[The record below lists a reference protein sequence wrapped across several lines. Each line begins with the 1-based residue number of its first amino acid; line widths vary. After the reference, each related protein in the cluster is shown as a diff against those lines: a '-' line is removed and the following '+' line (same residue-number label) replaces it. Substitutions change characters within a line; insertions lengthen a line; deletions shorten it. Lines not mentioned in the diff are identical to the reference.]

1 MPGVILA
8 VVEQPRVAA
17 RILAGAAWLADL
29 LGGALINVLAIRLPP
44 EATILPTE
52 QMLTEQEERLIR
64 ERENARIAALAETFE
79 TWRGMPLPDGT
90 TVAWCEEEALAD
102 TVVGD
107 WGRRSDY
114 IVLRRPGHR
123 DPASVHLAIHAALFD
138 TDRPVLVVPPD
149 DAAVPLGRHI
159 AIAWRDDRHAVK
171 AVLAAL
177 RCLARASHVAV
188 LTGVREGAPQPGTP
202 EILSEHGI
210 NAELHILPLGSGV
223 FGELLLAQA
232 RALGADML
240 VMGAYAHS
248 PLREMLLGGV
258 THHVLGHAELPVLM
272 RH

>member
-17 RILAGAAWLADL
+17 RILAAASWLADL
-29 LGGALINVLAIRLPP
+29 MGAALINVLAIRLPP

-52 QMLTEQEERLIR
+52 QILTEQDERLIR
-64 ERENARIAALAETFE
+64 EREDARITALAEIFQA
-79 TWRGMPLPDGT
+79 WRGMPLPDGT
-90 TVAWCEEEALAD
+90 TVAWCEQEELAD
-102 TVVGD
+102 AVLGD

-114 IVLRRPGHR
+114 IVLRRPRHR

-149 DAAVPLGRHI
+149 GAAAPLGKRI

-177 RCLARASHVAV
+177 RCLARASHVAI
-188 LTGVREGAPQPGTP
+188 LTGVRGGAPPP
-202 EILSEHGI
+202 SIPDILSEHGI
-210 NAELHILPLGSGV
+210 KAELHILTLGSGV
-223 FGELLLAQA
+223 FGETLLAQA

-248 PLREMLLGGV
+248 PLREMILGGV
-258 THHVLGHAELPVLM
+258 TRHVLGHAELPVLM